1 MINSE
6 HGKVFADGKMQQ
18 INIGTDK
25 YVYQVVISTSKK
37 NKVRQGCVVLYRQG
51 GQGKCICQRVTFKGR
66 LEV

>member
-37 NKVRQGCVVLYRQG
+37 NKVRRGCVVLYRQG
-51 GQGKCICQRVTFKGR
+51 GQGKSI
-66 LEV
+66 

>member
-37 NKVRQGCVVLYRQG
+37 NKVRQGCVVLYRQFNSD
-51 GQGKCICQRVTFKGR
+51 FKLCEKNNFKYFR
-66 LEV
+66 NS